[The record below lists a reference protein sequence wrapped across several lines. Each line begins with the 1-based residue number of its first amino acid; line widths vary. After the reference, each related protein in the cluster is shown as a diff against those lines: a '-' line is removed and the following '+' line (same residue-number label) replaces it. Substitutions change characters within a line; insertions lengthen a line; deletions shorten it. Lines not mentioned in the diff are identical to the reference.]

1 MKMSYIPKES
11 FESLLSLELDP
22 KYKSKI
28 LSDLCRINI
37 MYMINSAGSG
47 HLGSSFSSIDIMSWI
62 MSEYVIKNNHNYF
75 FSSKGHDAPAIY
87 NVMIALGLLD
97 FSNLNKLRK
106 VDGLPGH
113 PDINTPN
120 IVTNTGSLGMGISKA
135 KGFIKSNRLKGNEC
149 RVFVMTGDGELQ
161 EGQIWESLN
170 RLEQENMKELTV
182 IVDHNK
188 FQSDR
193 KVSVTSNL
201 GNLEDK
207 FKSFGLETITCNGND
222 INEFSSSLDNLV
234 KSQKPGVLISNTVKG
249 SGVDIMEGTKLKDQ
263 DFYKFHSGAIPK
275 EIYENS
281 VDLLTNK
288 IKDFTN
294 QNRLNYSFKLIT
306 NNSSEISKPHL
317 KTQSLISSYSKSL
330 IKESVA
336 NNKIVT
342 LDGDLILDT
351 GLIEFEKLFPDRFFE
366 CGIAEQD
373 MVSQA
378 GTLALEGFIPVVHS
392 FASFLSSRPNEQ
404 IYNNATEETKIIYVG
419 SLAGLLPGGPG
430 HSHQAVRDIASLSG
444 MPNFEIIQP
453 GTELEASLAISY
465 AINETNNNVY
475 IRLCSIP
482 VEVPYKESKK
492 NKLIKGEGN
501 IICEGE
507 DIAVITHGPVMI
519 NEAYKAIKLFENSN
533 YKPKLISY
541 PWMNTFSINWI
552 DKELKSFDKIFIIDD
567 HYLEGGLAE
576 KFISYYSLNSTNS
589 KKKKFFNLSADS
601 IPVSGTNQEVLNHH
615 SLSSKRIYERILS
628 SLEG

>member
-11 FESLLSLELDP
+11 FESLLSLELDL

-47 HLGSSFSSIDIMSWI
+47 HLGSSFSSVDIISWI
-62 MSEYVIKNNHNYF
+62 MSEYVTKNNHNYF

-87 NVMIALGLLD
+87 NVMIALGLLK

-135 KGFIKSNRLKGNEC
+135 KGLIKSNRLKGNEC

-170 RLEQENMKELTV
+170 RIEQENMKELTV

-201 GNLEDK
+201 GKLEDK

-275 EIYENS
+275 EI
-281 VDLLTNK
+281 LTNK

-306 NNSSEISKPHL
+306 NNYDEISKPNL

-330 IKESVA
+330 IKESVT
-336 NNKIVT
+336 NNKIVA

-465 AINETNNNVY
+465 AINETKNNVY

-482 VEVPYKESKK
+482 VEVPYEEPKEH
-492 NKLIKGEGN
+492 KLIKGEGN

-507 DIAVITHGPVMI
+507 NIALITHGPVMI
-519 NEAYKAIKLFENSN
+519 NEAYKAIKLLENSN

-589 KKKKFFNLSADS
+589 KKKKFFNLSIDS

-628 SLEG
+628 SLES